1 MKEDIEKNLTQIKDL
16 IENIKETSK
25 EKNVLNEL
33 LLAIEKINEK
43 IDSYYKDL
51 EDYIDSVDSDLLEVK
66 REIYGINEDIDE
78 FNDEVGNDEI
88 KYIEVMCDN
97 CKETIFMDE
106 DLVKNHCKIHCPSCQ
121 NILNQ

>member
-1 MKEDIEKNLTQIKDL
+1 MKEDLEKDLIRIKNL
-16 IENIKETSK
+16 IENIQETSK

-33 LLAIEKINEK
+33 LLAIEKINGK

-51 EDYIDSVDSDLLEVK
+51 EEYIDSVDSDLLEVK
-66 REIYGINEDIDE
+66 REIYGIDEEIDE
-78 FNDEVGNDEI
+78 FNDEVENDEI
-88 KYIEVMCDN
+88 KYVEVMCDK